1 MDNQEYDCYEVEL
14 NRFFNILSPS
24 NLIMLAGLVSLSAT
38 GIIAYFVS
46 DKVALRDAI
55 FTCLGCTVIM
65 IVKIFSSPKCLFVT
79 PKSIK
84 YRYRTALLTML
95 LHGKVRFG
103 ESNEPRY
110 EKSHTLYNIKN
121 IEYFQTPLEKIFS
134 CGHICIHSDVT
145 IGGKQESNSTFTIY
159 GITDFDE
166 VSVWMRS
173 FIILP
178 VNN

>member
-1 MDNQEYDCYEVEL
+1 MDDQQYDCYEVEI

-24 NLIMLAGLVSLSAT
+24 NLIMLIGLVTLSAAS
-38 GIIAYFVS
+38 IIAYFVS

-55 FTCLGCTVIM
+55 LTCLGCTVIM

-79 PKSIK
+79 PNSIK

-95 LHGKVRFG
+95 LHGKIRFG
-103 ESNEPRY
+103 ERNESQY

-134 CGHICIHSDVT
+134 CGHICIHSDATV
-145 IGGKQESNSTFTIY
+145 GGKQEKERTFAVY

-173 FIILP
+173 FIILSI
-178 VNN
+178 NN